1 MIVDCFMFDDEFDM
15 LDCRI
20 YELRGVVDLFVAV
33 ESDHTFTGIE
43 KPYWLTEEVIA
54 GRYQH
59 VPLQVIRASTADG
72 SGPSYAGD
80 WVKPDTEAF
89 WGREE
94 RQRNAAD
101 ELINDL
107 AKDDIVIIGDL
118 DEIPR
123 RDFVE
128 RFALEQQGFIVG
140 ANLIFSARLT
150 TKDGR
155 NGLPQLWAAS
165 YISRRRYMKPRTS
178 TEARNSR
185 TFVRPLAYAGW
196 HLSWF
201 GTPEDRIR
209 KYQHSAHQELGI
221 GDRIGEEIPSRREHV
236 DGRELTEW
244 WGDVPAWVA
253 DGHAPESWYKEWE
266 AS

>member
-1 MIVDCFMFDDEFDM
+1 MFDDEFDM

-43 KPYWLTEEVIA
+43 KPYWLTEEVTA

-72 SGPSYAGD
+72 TGPSYAGD
-80 WVKPDTEAF
+80 WVKPGTEAF

-123 RDFVE
+123 RSYIEHFDGPQSF
-128 RFALEQQGFIVG
+128 LIVP
-140 ANLIFSARLT
+140 NLIYSTTLT
-150 TKDGR
+150 TKDS
-155 NGLPQLWAAS
+155 NGLPQLWGGS
-165 YISRRRYMKPRTS
+165 YVSARGLKRPRTS
-178 TEARNSR
+178 TEARNAR
-185 TFVRPLAYAGW
+185 TFGRPAAYTGW

-201 GTPEDRIR
+201 GEPEDRVR
-209 KYQHSAHQELGI
+209 KYIHSAHQELGI
-221 GDRIGEEIPSRREHV
+221 GDRIGDVLPSRREHV
-236 DGRELTEW
+236 DGRDLIPW
-244 WGDVPAWVA
+244 WGDTPRWVT
-253 DGHAPESWYKEWE
+253 DGYAPESWTKRWE